1 LNWADFW
8 IKCMH
13 NDVPHARALRKGP
26 KTKAAGADRL
36 GEGVMIAKYLVRDCS
51 EGGADMSSAPVEVCA
66 HDALEA
72 AKKVV
77 DPSILLRAAGQPREL
92 CARVRDVANP
102 GEETLFYGD
111 PNS

>member
-1 LNWADFW
+1 MY
-8 IKCMH
+8 KCPACSA
-13 NDVPHARALRKGP
+13 VRKGP
-26 KTKAAGADRL
+26 KTKVAGPDRL
-36 GEGVMIAKYLVRDCS
+36 GEGAMIAKYLVRDCS

-77 DPSILLRAAGQPREL
+77 DPSISLRAAGQPREL